1 MTNEFTRE
9 ARYAV
14 LKSADV
20 MQCLT
25 VSELSSYDAFRL
37 RWKSTAQRLESR
49 RWIASSSKR
58 TGRNMSQ
65 HGKQLKLALPGY
77 SSHRVLQMPTKAQWK
92 KLRFGKGEHLKRKI

>member
-25 VSELSSYDAFRL
+25 VSELIGVG
-37 RWKSTAQRLESR
+37 
-49 RWIASSSKR
+49 IALMWRK
-58 TGRNMSQ
+58 
-65 HGKQLKLALPGY
+65 
-77 SSHRVLQMPTKAQWK
+77 TK
-92 KLRFGKGEHLKRKI
+92 